1 MTSLKHLSALAVLV
15 ALLLAPQ
22 TLIAQGLIRV
32 TPEEVGMSSERLDRL
47 SLALESY
54 VDAGRLASAVTIVV
68 RRGKIAYREGI
79 GHRDVEAQAPMPSDG
94 IFRIASQTKALASVG
109 VMLLQEEGKL
119 LITDPVGNYLPA
131 FAETTVAEPNDEGG
145 YNVVPA
151 RRPITLRDL
160 LTHTAGISYGTNR
173 GPAADVWEEAG
184 ITGWYFADRDEPVID
199 TMARLAELP
208 MDAHPGERWV
218 YGYNTDILGAMIEK
232 ISGQT
237 LGKFLK
243 ERLFDP
249 LGMIDTHFF
258 LPESKVGR
266 LATVYSSV
274 GDGSS
279 FERAPDPGHMVGQG
293 QYVTGPRTAFSAGA
307 GLLSTATD
315 YATFLQMMLN
325 GGELNGRR
333 ILSRKT
339 VESMLSN
346 HLGGIAFRP
355 GQGFGLGFSITHDPA
370 ATGLPGSVGE
380 FGWSGAYHSTYWADP
395 AEELV
400 VVYLTQLIPAINL
413 DDQQK
418 VRTMVYQAIID

>member
-1 MTSLKHLSALAVLV
+1 
-15 ALLLAPQ
+15 
-22 TLIAQGLIRV
+22 
-32 TPEEVGMSSERLDRL
+32 
-47 SLALESY
+47 
-54 VDAGRLASAVTIVV
+54 
-68 RRGKIAYREGI
+68 
-79 GHRDVEAQAPMPSDG
+79 
-94 IFRIASQTKALASVG
+94 
-109 VMLLQEEGKL
+109 
-119 LITDPVGNYLPA
+119 
-131 FAETTVAEPNDEGG
+131 
-145 YNVVPA
+145 
-151 RRPITLRDL
+151 
-160 LTHTAGISYGTNR
+160 
-173 GPAADVWEEAG
+173 
-184 ITGWYFADRDEPVID
+184 
-199 TMARLAELP
+199 MARLAELP

-395 AEELV
+395 AEELI

-418 VRTMVYQAIID
+418 VRTMIYQAIID